1 MNSRQLATGECRALL
16 GSKRIGRVVF
26 TDNALPS
33 ALPVNYLLD
42 GDTIVCRTD
51 PWGLV
56 AASVGPQGSV
66 LGFQVDSIEDGD
78 ATGWS
83 VLAVGL
89 ARQVQAPE
97 DLARLEQSALSSGAA
112 DGTTTYLRI
121 PVTKVTGHC
130 LAAGDLPPPRHPPEA
145 SPTGSPL
152 P

>member
-1 MNSRQLATGECRALL
+1 VNSRELATGECRALL

-42 GDTIVCRTD
+42 GDAIVCRTD
-51 PWGLV
+51 PWGMV

-66 LGFQVDSIEDGD
+66 LAFQVDSIEDGD

-89 ARQVQAPE
+89 ARRVQAPE
-97 DLARLEQSALSSGAA
+97 DLARLERSALSSRAP
-112 DGTTTYLRI
+112 DGPATYLRI
-121 PVTKVTGHC
+121 PVTKVTGHR
-130 LAAGDLPPPRHPPEA
+130 LAAGDPPTRQLPEA
-145 SPTGSPL
+145 SPIGSPL
-152 P
+152 A